1 MKARIWIWI
10 LWPSF
15 MIAGLAEGL
24 LFTLVHPEDLVFF
37 GEPVTASVEAV
48 YTLGFFV
55 LWLLCALSSALTI
68 YILPGSLSDLEERAD
83 GGLL

>member
-1 MKARIWIWI
+1 MRARIWIWI

-37 GEPVTASVEAV
+37 GEPVTASAEAV